1 MYFVIYKYVDV
12 GDNFGC
18 MKCVMFSDNNFL
30 DIVCDICKIKNVYMI
45 FMYILSDYNKII
57 KIMWVKFF
65 LLMNIV
71 LFLNIYLCIYLFFS
85 LNVKCVWG
93 LNG

>member
-1 MYFVIYKYVDV
+1 MYFVIYKYFDI

-30 DIVCDICKIKNVYMI
+30 DIVYDICKIRNVYMI

-57 KIMWVKFF
+57 KIKWVK
-65 LLMNIV
+65 
-71 LFLNIYLCIYLFFS
+71 LFFIDEY
-85 LNVKCVWG
+85 CVIFKYIFVYIFIF
-93 LNG
+93 